1 MKNPLII
8 AFGNPLR
15 EDDGIGWRAAEL
27 IERAN
32 DDPDVIDV
40 VKCQQLTPE
49 LAEAVGQASLAIFLD
64 ASVDQGPGT
73 VSSRPVQKEV
83 PTAWSHQL
91 SPAQLLGLVE
101 EMNWIAPPAYL
112 ITGGV
117 ERIGWSEGMTP
128 TADRCAGEM
137 AAAAQ
142 RLLAGLAVA

>member
-1 MKNPLII
+1 MKSPLII
-8 AFGNPLR
+8 GFGNPLR

-32 DDPDVIDV
+32 DEIEIEVI
-40 VKCQQLTPE
+40 KCQQLTPE
-49 LAEAVGQASLAIFLD
+49 LAAAVGEASLAIFLD
-64 ASVDQGPGT
+64 ASVDQPPGT
-73 VSSRPVQKEV
+73 VSSLAVQKEV

-117 ERIGWSEGMTP
+117 ERIGWSEGMTA
-128 TADRCAGEM
+128 TAERCASEM
-137 AAAAQ
+137 AAMAQ
-142 RLLAGLAVA
+142 RLLA

>member
-8 AFGNPLR
+8 GFGNPLR

-32 DDPDVIDV
+32 GGTEIDVI
-40 VKCQQLTPE
+40 KCQQLTPE
-49 LAEAVGQASLAIFLD
+49 LAEAAGQASLAIFLD
-64 ASVDQGPGT
+64 ASVDQTPGT
-73 VSSRPVQKEV
+73 VSIRLLEKEV
-83 PTAWSHQL
+83 PAAWSHQL

-101 EMNWIAPPAYL
+101 EMNWTAPPAYL

-117 ERIGWSEGMTP
+117 EHIGWSEGL
-128 TADRCAGEM
+128 TAGAGRCAADM

-142 RLLAGLAVA
+142 PLLTGLAVA